1 MEEKFAVYKILVF
14 FFHLNWAKTDII
26 LIIEVEYIF
35 H

>member
-1 MEEKFAVYKILVF
+1 MEEKFVVYKILAF
-14 FFHLNWAKTDII
+14 FFPLNWAKTDII